1 MPSFWLIWAGIMP
14 SVNMP
19 QHLARSYIAIAI
31 CRLYSTIYTV
41 LTGDCTV
48 EIHVLVQ
55 QLQPFLSRPFHTPGH
70 SHKFVLQMY
79 SYCTLRGRITEKK
92 CCIVHTVLINCI
104 TVLYEPYNTVT
115 CLNGYNSKVTGIIDL

>member
-14 SVNMP
+14 SVNM

-41 LTGDCTV
+41 LTGDRTV

-55 QLQPFLSRPFHTPGH
+55 QLQPFLSPFHTPGH
-70 SHKFVLQMY
+70 SHKFVLQMH

-92 CCIVHTVLINCI
+92 CAA
-104 TVLYEPYNTVT
+104 
-115 CLNGYNSKVTGIIDL
+115 